1 MIHPILKIFMILGV
15 KSISFIIIRPS
26 YKMISSNIN
35 QILACLTIYDQ
46 PPEQDTSPSLS
57 PNVSSKIRFPRRKI
71 KKPLTLYPRYNQ
83 QKAKT
88 PSSILILSTKN
99 STSISPYKPPNLRLK
114 LSKSRT
120 ASSQKYSNNKS
131 TPLPKLCSTKCSA
144 NLDFSPI
151 QNRRKKGK
159 SLEPAPYLTIKSEI
173 SKKNYFKALSIADQ
187 FLSNNKDNEIVFYRG
202 LCYMKTGMYA
212 EALED
217 FRDLYKN
224 SSQISEVL
232 YRVYKCLIKLELW
245 TKADKIIG
253 LCEKKFPNSKKTNY
267 YRGKNEYYKKNY
279 EVAAEE
285 LRKSCR
291 AKAFLMISNCWK
303 HLKDYEKAVKYLE
316 KYYKTHQDK
325 ENYYLAYGKLNY
337 TFKKYDCSLSH
348 LQSAL
353 DINKTNI
360 TALYYTAKCKL
371 ALNDYEDSE
380 FLLEKIAHKHKIP
393 LLATKAIFKLSD
405 IKLKKNDI
413 YGAFACLKRKKY
425 QKLSNNKTL
434 HEKTVEGM
442 FEIAQQN
449 FETAIKIFSE
459 ISELE
464 KRSEWLYR
472 CWNYRAYAYF
482 VLSDFKSSAE
492 DYEKAKRIKELD
504 KASEHNFKIALVMVR
519 YEEMDFEGALKELD
533 YSFFSQFSNPMWQII
548 RIYCLIFKGK
558 DKANYSSALIEI
570 NSVQSTSS
578 EPEFLFLGSI
588 LNYLN
593 KKPSKALK
601 QINKCV
607 SLTHSKCYFSC
618 ILKGFYNIAMLKHR
632 EAYQEFCK
640 AYKLNSDLPNIYPY
654 RALCANYISL
664 RSECF
669 DDVLKLL
676 EINDSNAY
684 FLAIYILIISDN
696 IDKALELLSKVEET
710 DDALL
715 IKTHCE
721 ILREN
726 FHEAIN
732 IANKVKEN
740 NMSNDIYILEGLK
753 EGKVRTRGPGVI
765 FVERY
770 SLWID
775 AIKEIY
781 QGEYKC
787 AARYFE
793 ILIQF
798 SLKLNE
804 NLAFPS
810 NPDSQYENCEI
821 LYNLA
826 LCNIFIKTEKS
837 LLSAKSILKE
847 ISLLLNR
854 KKTAEL
860 LLLCGVIEMQLNNNS
875 EADEYFEQA
884 KQASS
889 KVIKKFL
896 NKEIMHIQPFHAVAS
911 VCSELPLIPFPNC
924 ENVMLKPVLKLPSML
939 CPIDIL
945 DTQGLILQ
953 VLAFC
958 KIQVRPEIPW
968 MKKVMNTYKFTEQK
982 LQESFYCESE
992 SQSKKKLLKKYKSF
1006 TKVNKSE
1013 DQGHAVKI
1021 SKSLSLI

>member
-1 MIHPILKIFMILGV
+1 
-15 KSISFIIIRPS
+15 
-26 YKMISSNIN
+26 MISSNIN
-35 QILACLTIYDQ
+35 QILACLSIYDQ

-71 KKPLTLYPRYNQ
+71 KKPLTLNPRYIQ
-83 QKAKT
+83 QKANT
-88 PSSILILSTKN
+88 PSSILILSTKD
-99 STSISPYKPPNLRLK
+99 SATLSPYRPPNFRLK

-131 TPLPKLCSTKCSA
+131 SPLPKLNSTKGSA

-159 SLEPAPYLTIKSEI
+159 SLEPAPYLSIKSEI

-187 FLSNNKDNEIVFYRG
+187 FLLNNKDNDVVYYRG
-202 LCYMKTGMYA
+202 LCYMKTGMYSQ
-212 EALED
+212 ALED

-224 SSQISEVL
+224 YNQTAEVL
-232 YRVYKCLIKLELW
+232 YRVYKCLIKLEMW

-279 EVAAEE
+279 EVAVDE

-316 KYYKTHQDK
+316 KHYKNHQDK

-337 TFKKYDCSLSH
+337 AFKKYDCAIQH
-348 LQSAL
+348 LQSSL
-353 DINKTNI
+353 NIIKNNK
-360 TALYYTAKCKL
+360 TALYYMAKCKF

-380 FLLEKIAHKHKIP
+380 LILEKIAHKHKIP
-393 LLATKAIFKLSD
+393 DLATRAIFKLSN
-405 IKLKKNDI
+405 IKLQKNDI
-413 YGAFACLKRKKY
+413 YGAFACLKRKRS
-425 QKLSNNKTL
+425 QKISNNKIL
-434 HEKTVEGM
+434 HEKTVEGI

-449 FETAIKIFSE
+449 FEAAIKIFSE
-459 ISELE
+459 VVELE

-472 CWNYRAYAYF
+472 CWNYRAYAHF
-482 VLSDFKSSAE
+482 VLRDFKSSAE
-492 DYEKAKRIKELD
+492 DYEKAKKVKELD
-504 KASEHNFKIALVMVR
+504 KASEHNFKIAVVMVK
-519 YEEMDFEGALKELD
+519 YEEMDYEGALKELD

-548 RIYCLIFKGK
+548 RIYCLIFK
-558 DKANYSSALIEI
+558 DKGNYSSALIEL

-593 KKPSKALK
+593 KKPFKALK
-601 QINKCV
+601 QINKCL

-632 EAYQEFCK
+632 EAYQDFCK
-640 AYKLNSDLPNIYPY
+640 AYTLNIDLPNIYPY
-654 RALCANYISL
+654 RALCANYINLS
-664 RSECF
+664 SECF
-669 DDVLKLL
+669 DDILKLL
-676 EINDSNAY
+676 EINDPNAY

-696 IDKALELLSKVEET
+696 IDKALELLNKIQET
-710 DDALL
+710 DDTLL
-715 IKTHCE
+715 IKAHCE

-726 FHEAIN
+726 FQEAIN
-732 IANKVKEN
+732 LANKVKEN
-740 NMSNDIYILEGLK
+740 NMSNDIYILEGLN

-781 QGEYKC
+781 QGGYKC

-793 ILIQF
+793 IIIQF
-798 SLKLNE
+798 SLKHND

-810 NPDSQYENCEI
+810 NPDIQHENCET

-826 LCNIFIKTEKS
+826 ICNIFIKTEKS
-837 LLSAKSILKE
+837 LSSAKSILEE
-847 ISLLLNR
+847 ISLLLDGE
-854 KKTAEL
+854 KTAQL
-860 LLLCGVIEMQLNNNS
+860 LLLCGIIEMQLNHTL
-875 EADEYFEQA
+875 EADEYFDRA
-884 KQASS
+884 KNANS

-896 NKEIMHIQPFHAVAS
+896 NREIMHIQPFHTVAS
-911 VCSELPLIPFPNC
+911 VCSELPLIPFPNYDYI
-924 ENVMLKPVLKLPSML
+924 MLKPVLKLPSMQ

-953 VLAFC
+953 ILAFC

-992 SQSKKKLLKKYKSF
+992 SQSKKKILKKYKSF
-1006 TKVNKSE
+1006 VKVNKSE
-1013 DQGHAVKI
+1013 DQGHVAKI